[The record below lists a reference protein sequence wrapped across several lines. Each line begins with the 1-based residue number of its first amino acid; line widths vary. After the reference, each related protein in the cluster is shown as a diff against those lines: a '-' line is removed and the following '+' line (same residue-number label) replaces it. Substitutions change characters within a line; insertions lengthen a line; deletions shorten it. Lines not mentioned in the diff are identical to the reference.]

1 MPLRR
6 SRGSGQRR
14 RPVPL
19 RRPLRNRARRG
30 TLFRLERWQW
40 IVLAL
45 AALGASGGIY
55 QLTQV
60 RQQTLAWQEF
70 LERASRTALV
80 FEVNPDYTA
89 VDETGRLRRLHEY
102 LGEYRWREHAEVGP
116 ARKSAVD
123 LWLLQLLNFAYDHS
137 KIYRNDPVW
146 QSVAHTWKTKQG
158 VCRDSATVLADMLEQ
173 HGHDARMVV
182 GYVTGPRWDVSGGGH
197 AWVGLVDPESGYE
210 YLLEST
216 GESQG
221 SRMRTPPRASE
232 EKDYTAEMQ
241 IVSSGYYTLDNP
253 GKRNPSLTKGWT
265 FSKVR

>member
-1 MPLRR
+1 MRR
-6 SRGSGQRR
+6 SSRGS
-14 RPVPL
+14 L
-19 RRPLRNRARRG
+19 I
-30 TLFRLERWQW
+30 RLERWQW
-40 IVLAL
+40 VVLVL
-45 AALGASGGIY
+45 VGIGAAGGIY

-70 LERASRTALV
+70 LERVARTSLV

-89 VDETGRLRRLHEY
+89 VDEAGRRRRLHEY
-102 LGEYRWREHAEVGP
+102 LGEYRWRQHDEVVS

-123 LWLLQLLNFAYDHS
+123 LWLLQLLNFSYDHS

-182 GYVTGPRWDVSGGGH
+182 GDVTGPRWDSGGGGH
-197 AWVGLVDPESGYE
+197 AWVGLVDRESGYE
-210 YLLEST
+210 YILEST
-216 GESQG
+216 GDSQG
-221 SRMRTPPRASE
+221 SRMRTPPRVSE
-232 EKDYTAEMQ
+232 EMDYTSEMQ
-241 IVSSGYYTLDNP
+241 IVSGCYYTLDSA
-253 GKRNPSLTKGWT
+253 GSRNSSLTKGWT